1 MWEPVDGMGYS
12 STLFV
17 FRHNHLFVNDIMNH
31 DSIHA
36 IQLFGSTKYFRLT
49 WVSRKGNLKFDA
61 LSACVPLDFF
71 IGIIHLSSDTPIYLY
86 IILYYII
93 YIILYY
99 IIYILYI
106 YSISC
111 CKNSH
116 DVPICDLPSVFFF
129 RWIPSAAAVYPTSN
143 RCAKPATNSARLAPW
158 WLKHLKGNW
167 FFLAA
172 WWFQTWMF
180 FFSFSI
186 IYGIMMVNDG

>member
-1 MWEPVDGMGYS
+1 
-12 STLFV
+12 
-17 FRHNHLFVNDIMNH
+17 MNH

-86 IILYYII
+86 IILYYIY

-99 IIYILYI
+99 IILYYIILYYIILYYIILYI
-106 YSISC
+106 YIIFIAYHVVKIAMMSQFVIY
-111 CKNSH
+111 H
-116 DVPICDLPSVFFF
+116 P
-129 RWIPSAAAVYPTSN
+129 
-143 RCAKPATNSARLAPW
+143 
-158 WLKHLKGNW
+158 
-167 FFLAA
+167 
-172 WWFQTWMF
+172 F
-180 FFSFSI
+180 FFSVDSFSSRSLSNIQQVCEACNEFCKTCTLVAEASEGELVFFGCLVVSNMNVFCFFSI

>member
-1 MWEPVDGMGYS
+1 MLEPVDGMGYS

-71 IGIIHLSSDTPIYLY
+71 IGIINLSSDTPIYLY

-99 IIYILYI
+99 IILYYI
-106 YSISC
+106 Y
-111 CKNSH
+111 
-116 DVPICDLPSVFFF
+116 
-129 RWIPSAAAVYPTSN
+129 
-143 RCAKPATNSARLAPW
+143 
-158 WLKHLKGNW
+158 
-167 FFLAA
+167 
-172 WWFQTWMF
+172 
-180 FFSFSI
+180 
-186 IYGIMMVNDG
+186 IYYIYL

>member
-17 FRHNHLFVNDIMNH
+17 FRHNHLFFNDIMNH

-36 IQLFGSTKYFRLT
+36 IQLFGSAKYFRLT
-49 WVSRKGNLKFDA
+49 WVSRKGNLKFDV

-71 IGIIHLSSDTPIYLY
+71 IGIIHLSSDTLILYY

-93 YIILYY
+93 LYY
-99 IIYILYI
+99 IYIYI

-116 DVPICDLPSVFFF
+116 DVPICDLPSDFCLVDSFSS
-129 RWIPSAAAVYPTSN
+129 RSLSN
-143 RCAKPATNSARLAPW
+143 IQQVCEACNELCKTCTLTTCRL
-158 WLKHLKGNW
+158 KDLKGNL
-167 FFLAA
+167 FFWLLGM
-172 WWFQTWMF
+172 FQT
-180 FFSFSI
+180 
-186 IYGIMMVNDG
+186 

>member
-1 MWEPVDGMGYS
+1 
-12 STLFV
+12 
-17 FRHNHLFVNDIMNH
+17 MNH

-99 IIYILYI
+99 IILYIIYI

-116 DVPICDLPSVFFF
+116 DVPICDLPSVVFFF
-129 RWIPSAAAVYPTSN
+129 GGFLQQPQFIQHPTGVRSLQ
-143 RCAKPATNSARLAPW
+143 RILQD
-158 WLKHLKGNW
+158 LHLG
-167 FFLAA
+167 
-172 WWFQTWMF
+172 
-180 FFSFSI
+180 
-186 IYGIMMVNDG
+186 G